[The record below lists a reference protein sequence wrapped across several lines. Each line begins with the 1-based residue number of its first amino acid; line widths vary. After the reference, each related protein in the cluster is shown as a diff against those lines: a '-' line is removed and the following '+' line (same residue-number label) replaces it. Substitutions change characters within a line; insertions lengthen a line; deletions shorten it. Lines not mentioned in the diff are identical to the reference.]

1 MCFIPCKVL
10 FFKLKNALAAW
21 LYPNPREYPSPLQN
35 FMYATEFD
43 DLMMTA
49 AVWWGSL
56 VVGLGLSS
64 KPQEL
69 FELFAV
75 GVAVV
80 GRASSEAHVHVQWRS
95 VTSS

>member
-49 AVWWGSL
+49 AVW
-56 VVGLGLSS
+56 
-64 KPQEL
+64 
-69 FELFAV
+69 
-75 GVAVV
+75 
-80 GRASSEAHVHVQWRS
+80 
-95 VTSS
+95 